1 MTCPFWLQGGKIV
14 FPLPRFRFPFTA
26 LLAALTALSVC
37 SCGRQSAGVHP
48 VHGLVFV
55 AGQPA
60 AGAIVVFHALH
71 NSSIDAPRPSG
82 RVAADG
88 SFVLSTFAPGDG
100 APAGEYGVA
109 VAWYGDAPP
118 DPVTGQRAVKLAPGY
133 GNRAVTPLRA
143 VVRDRATDLPAFNLP
158 N

>member
-1 MTCPFWLQGGKIV
+1 MFSM
-14 FPLPRFRFPFTA
+14 PRFRFSPTA
-26 LLAALTALSVC
+26 LLAALTAMSIC

-60 AGAIVVFHALH
+60 AGAVVVFHPLH
-71 NSSIDAPRPSG
+71 ASSIDMPRPSG

-88 SFVLSTFAPGDG
+88 SFVLTTFRPGDG

-109 VAWYGDAPP
+109 VAWYGEAPP
-118 DPVTGQRAVKLAPGY
+118 DPVTGQRVVRLAPAY

-143 VVRDRATDLPAFNLP
+143 VVRNGATDLPAFNLP